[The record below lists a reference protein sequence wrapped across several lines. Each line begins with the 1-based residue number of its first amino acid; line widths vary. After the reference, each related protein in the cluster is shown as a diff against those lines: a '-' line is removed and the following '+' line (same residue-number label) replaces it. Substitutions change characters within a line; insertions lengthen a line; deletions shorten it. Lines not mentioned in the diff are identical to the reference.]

1 VLSTE
6 RYLSIQYLDSGAD
19 SIVRML
25 LDMHTD
31 PGWGDAFPHVI
42 KALFSRKRLLAVRP
56 AISAARAAAIAPV
69 STAVVLLVALTVF
82 GSPAETDYQLT
93 GLIVGFTVLA
103 AAAMVFRLRYGKLG
117 APAMEV
123 DAASQFLGFAT
134 LLTALATVPTLSA
147 FVCFFIGG
155 GYLMYGI
162 GALSTILLVLGPA
175 MPGHAMAANLAAKK
189 TPPVPSE
196 DLWQA
201 VLDPSPD
208 Q

>member
-1 VLSTE
+1 
-6 RYLSIQYLDSGAD
+6 
-19 SIVRML
+19 ML
-25 LDMHTD
+25 TCMHTD
-31 PGWGDAFPHVI
+31 PGWGDAFPHLI

-56 AISAARAAAIAPV
+56 AISAARAAALAPIL
-69 STAVVLLVALTVF
+69 TALVLLVALTVF
-82 GSPAETDYQLT
+82 GAPAEADYPLT
-93 GLIVGFTVLA
+93 GAIVGFTVLA
-103 AAAMVFRLRYGKLG
+103 SAAMVFRIRYGKLG

-123 DAASQFLGFAT
+123 DPASQFLGFAT

-147 FVCFFIGG
+147 FVSFFIGG

-175 MPGHAMAANLAAKK
+175 MPGHEMAASLASKK
-189 TPPVPSE
+189 TPPIPSD

-208 Q
+208 N